1 MKIPITWLIL
11 LLVVIF
17 SLGAI
22 SGYFFSRKDIVVY
35 HKGGYLEMYP
45 KMWPT
50 YNLPLVEYSLVLS
63 YLNANDYDGAKRNL
77 ERFIEETKC
86 NAAIRMSVA
95 SKEEVIIIKRAIER
109 SNDVFPADPSVNPK

>member
-1 MKIPITWLIL
+1 
-11 LLVVIF
+11 
-17 SLGAI
+17 
-22 SGYFFSRKDIVVY
+22 
-35 HKGGYLEMYP
+35 MYP